1 MTLACHLD
9 KLEVIHLLDIHGADI
24 NFGAGK
30 FRNTPLMTATGRWN
44 VRVVDYLIE
53 RGADPFV
60 TDSFGFTAQRKAEIK
75 NLRTISSML
84 KQYQNEY

>member
-1 MTLACHLD
+1 
-9 KLEVIHLLDIHGADI
+9 
-24 NFGAGK
+24 
-30 FRNTPLMTATGRWN
+30 MTATGRWN

-60 TDSFGFTAQRKAEIK
+60 KDKFGFTAQRKAEIK

-84 KQYQNEY
+84 KQYENEYQTKTHKSQIITNTQWL